1 MSKTLTECHAQCTM
15 CNAMYIVYVSLSVC
29 FGHLYCFFTLTW
41 PGRGILWTGTYFIW
55 QSYPGS
61 DIPDTGKDLS
71 LSKDW
76 SAGNSWHSKSNCRV
90 EIICVIANDR
100 FYGQWL
106 KTGYFFGYHRS
117 ATVAKWTKHTKQDI
131 NRKYISII
139 SSILIQP

>member
-1 MSKTLTECHAQCTM
+1 MHNAQC
-15 CNAMYIVYVSLSVC
+15 AMQCTLCMSPCQCVLDIGGSFL
-29 FGHLYCFFTLTW
+29 TLTW

-61 DIPDTGKDLS
+61 EIPDTGKDIS

-106 KTGYFFGYHRS
+106 KAG
-117 ATVAKWTKHTKQDI
+117 
-131 NRKYISII
+131 
-139 SSILIQP
+139 